1 MLQAETLK
9 PVSLPLSSKHNDEL
23 DESDDPE
30 LQKKQPNTSSSHHFL
45 IVSFF
50 VSSFNLEEQNERP
63 SLDNYSDKE
72 ESENTSLESDEDFEN
87 DENVNFSAMGLRI
100 YHLSKFTPP
109 SIHSSLE
116 EKIEFVQKHPI
127 QPQAGQNL
135 DLPFK
140 PLKTYYRSSIDDAV
154 EHRKWLSYSADINKI
169 YCSVCMAFS
178 NERQSNFVNGY
189 DINIKHLYK
198 SLVSHENSNSH
209 RTASSAYIV
218 ATKNADVMCV
228 IDKNLADKRKIQVLQ
243 RRKILM
249 RVIDIAIFLG
259 RQGLSF
265 RGHREEA
272 VSNLKNR
279 SVNHGNFLELV
290 TLVCKY
296 DDTLNGHVT
305 QAIKKSEAQ
314 EQHQIQMEIVKE
326 IKMAVFFS
334 IEVDSTQD
342 IAVMVQLALCVR
354 YVFDGEVKVRLL
366 KLLIAKKTLVKLY
379 TFK

>member
-1 MLQAETLK
+1 
-9 PVSLPLSSKHNDEL
+9 
-23 DESDDPE
+23 
-30 LQKKQPNTSSSHHFL
+30 
-45 IVSFF
+45 
-50 VSSFNLEEQNERP
+50 
-63 SLDNYSDKE
+63 
-72 ESENTSLESDEDFEN
+72 
-87 DENVNFSAMGLRI
+87 MGLRS
-100 YHLSKFTPP
+100 YHLSKFTPS

-178 NERQSNFVNGY
+178 NERQSNFGNGY

-198 SLVSHENSNSH
+198 SLVSSH
-209 RTASSAYIV
+209 RTASSAYIG
-218 ATKNADVMCV
+218 ATKNADVMGV

-249 RVIDIAIFLG
+249 RVIDIALFLG

-265 RGHREEA
+265 RGHQEKA

-314 EQHQIQMEIVKE
+314 EQRALAINKKKSGPKE
-326 IKMAVFFS
+326 
-334 IEVDSTQD
+334 
-342 IAVMVQLALCVR
+342 
-354 YVFDGEVKVRLL
+354 
-366 KLLIAKKTLVKLY
+366 
-379 TFK
+379 